1 MDLWL
6 LSLHIII
13 SLQTSTLFYR
23 RVKLP
28 KIYLK
33 YSIDSSIS
41 LLTTNGLF
49 IGRFQP
55 FHKGHLATV
64 KFALGRV
71 DQLVIVV
78 GSAQRSHEPRNP
90 FTAGERIR
98 MIKESLDADDEADV
112 RRILIIPVPDIDVH
126 SLWTHQVDMLVPKY
140 DVVFANDLFTLML
153 FREQGV
159 KAIEAPL
166 YMRDEMAATEIRK
179 RMATEKNWEDLVPK
193 PVSKVIKEIN
203 GIERVKAISQKDML
217 DHVP

>member
-1 MDLWL
+1 L
-6 LSLHIII
+6 
-13 SLQTSTLFYR
+13 T
-23 RVKLP
+23 
-28 KIYLK
+28 
-33 YSIDSSIS
+33 
-41 LLTTNGLF
+41 TTNGLF

-78 GSAQRSHEPRNP
+78 GSAQKSHEPRNP

-98 MIKESLDADDEADV
+98 MIKESLDVDGEADI

-140 DVVFANDLFTLML
+140 DAVFANDPFTIML
-153 FREQGV
+153 FHEQGTE
-159 KAIEAPL
+159 AIEAPL
-166 YMRDEMAATEIRK
+166 YRRDEMKATEIRK
-179 RMATEKNWEDLVPK
+179 RMAAEENWEDLVPI

-203 GIERVKAISQKDML
+203 GIERVRAISRRGMPGHIL
-217 DHVP
+217 

>member
-1 MDLWL
+1 L
-6 LSLHIII
+6 
-13 SLQTSTLFYR
+13 
-23 RVKLP
+23 
-28 KIYLK
+28 
-33 YSIDSSIS
+33 
-41 LLTTNGLF
+41 TNGLF

-64 KFALGRV
+64 KFALEKV
-71 DQLVIVV
+71 EHLVIVV
-78 GSAQRSHEPRNP
+78 GSAQKSHESRNP

-98 MIKESLDADDEADV
+98 MIKESLDIDSETDV
-112 RRILIIPVPDIDVH
+112 RRILIIPIPDTDVH

-166 YMRDEMAATEIRK
+166 YRRDEMRATEIRR
-179 RMATEKNWEDLVPK
+179 RMIAEEIWEDLVPM

-203 GIERVKAISQKDML
+203 GVERVKALSRRDPPI
-217 DHVP
+217 HIT

>member
-1 MDLWL
+1 MT
-6 LSLHIII
+6 
-13 SLQTSTLFYR
+13 TS
-23 RVKLP
+23 
-28 KIYLK
+28 
-33 YSIDSSIS
+33 
-41 LLTTNGLF
+41 GLF

-64 KFALGRV
+64 KFALGMV

-78 GSAQRSHEPRNP
+78 GSAQKSHEPKNP

-98 MIKESLDADDEADV
+98 MIKESLDADGEADV

-159 KAIEAPL
+159 KSIEAPL
-166 YMRDEMAATEIRK
+166 YMRDKMAATEIRK
-179 RMATEKNWEDLVPK
+179 RMVTEENWEDLVPE
-193 PVSKVIKEIN
+193 PVSKVIDEIK
-203 GIERVKAISQKDML
+203 GIDRIKAISQREVL
-217 DHVP
+217 GHPR

>member
-1 MDLWL
+1 L
-6 LSLHIII
+6 
-13 SLQTSTLFYR
+13 T
-23 RVKLP
+23 
-28 KIYLK
+28 
-33 YSIDSSIS
+33 
-41 LLTTNGLF
+41 TTNGLF

-78 GSAQRSHEPRNP
+78 GSAQKSHEPRNP

-98 MIKESLDADDEADV
+98 MIKESLDVDGEADI

-140 DVVFANDLFTLML
+140 DAVFANDPFTIML
-153 FREQGV
+153 FHEQGTE
-159 KAIEAPL
+159 AIEAPL
-166 YMRDEMAATEIRK
+166 YRRDEMKATEIRK
-179 RMATEKNWEDLVPK
+179 RMAAEENWEDLVPI

-203 GIERVKAISQKDML
+203 GVERIRAISRRDMPGHIL
-217 DHVP
+217 